1 MDSQAPGEITYP
13 HGNRGR
19 EATLHGPE
27 GLPPNRSTQVIAYL
41 VGTFPGITE
50 TFILREIRSLLE
62 RDFEVIVCAVRRS
75 DLPGLERTLLPE
87 GLKVQTIYARPDSVL
102 RHLWA
107 NLRAFGSAPARYI
120 GALGIFVGELKW
132 LKPYDIGRILYHFYC
147 GIGFLDTF
155 KRHGVQHLHAHFV
168 AGSNMALVANMYAGY
183 SFSFSAHASG
193 DIYMDAVLLE
203 EKVRRAASVM
213 AVCEYNRRYLDSV
226 TGFRYSDKLLRIYNG
241 VDLKEPEEIGGAA
254 RGSEED
260 QEERRAR
267 MVSVGSLVR
276 MKGHAT
282 LILACKLL
290 KERGYDFACE
300 VIGEGPERGVLER
313 LIEESGLEAYVR
325 LAGAQ
330 ALSSVYSALAK
341 ADVFVLLSE
350 IDVDGF
356 RDGFPT
362 VILEAM
368 AMSLP
373 VVSTWV
379 SGIPEMVEPGVTGVL
394 VPERDVEAATD
405 AIARLLDQDSLRHAM
420 GCAGRKKLEAQ
431 FNATESADLRARV
444 LRKIA
449 ES

>member
-1 MDSQAPGEITYP
+1 MEAAF
-13 HGNRGR
+13 HGM
-19 EATLHGPE
+19 EGPRAN
-27 GLPPNRSTQVIAYL
+27 GPTQVIAYL

-75 DLPGLERTLLPE
+75 DLSEVERSLLPE
-87 GLKVQTIYARPDSVL
+87 GLKVQAIYARPDKVF
-102 RHLWA
+102 RHFWA
-107 NLRAFGSAPARYI
+107 NLRAFGRAPARYI
-120 GALGIFVGELKW
+120 EALGIFAGELKW

-147 GIGFLDTF
+147 GIGFIDTF

-168 AGSNMALVANMYAGY
+168 AGSNMALVANIYAGY

-193 DIYMDAVLLE
+193 DIYVDAVLLE
-203 EKVRRAASVM
+203 EKMHRAASVV

-226 TGFRYSDKLLRIYNG
+226 TGFKYSDKLLRIYNG
-241 VDLKEPEEIGGAA
+241 VDLKEPEEIGGST
-254 RGSEED
+254 RGSDESP
-260 QEERRAR
+260 EERRAR
-267 MVSVGSLVR
+267 VLSVGSLVR

-282 LILACKLL
+282 LILACKLI
-290 KERGYDFACE
+290 KERGYEFACE
-300 VIGEGPERGVLER
+300 IIGEGPERGVLER
-313 LIEESGLEAYVR
+313 LIRESGLEGHVR

-330 ALSSVYSALAK
+330 PLRMVYKALDK

-350 IDVDGF
+350 IDIDGF

-379 SGIPEMVEPGVTGVL
+379 SGIPEMIEPGVTGVL
-394 VPERDVEAATD
+394 VPERDVRAAAD
-405 AIARLLDQDSLRHAM
+405 AIAGLLDQEGLRQAM
-420 GCAGRKKLEAQ
+420 GSAGRKKLEAQ
-431 FNATESADLRARV
+431 FNATDSADLRALV